1 MSPQTIEMH
10 FAEIMHLSKEL
21 DGLAKKLKIL
31 AEQEVMQMIR
41 ENRACWVSECV
52 DILGEKGGKI
62 GSDLYTEAERLLKTA
77 SEMESRAQRMYQ
89 TEMMNI
95 RLAATRIYV

>member
-10 FAEIMHLSKEL
+10 FAEIMHLSEEL
-21 DGLAKKLKIL
+21 DGLARSLKTL
-31 AEQEVMQMIR
+31 AEQEMMQMIR
-41 ENRACWVSECV
+41 GNRACWVSKCA
-52 DILGEKGGKI
+52 DILGEKEGKLE
-62 GSDLYTEAERLLKTA
+62 SSLCAEAEKLLKTA
-77 SEMESRAQRMYQ
+77 KEMESRAQKMYQ